1 MLRYRYLDIRICVI
15 GIARVWDPA
24 RLRLAPCAVQL
35 LREVPRERA
44 EWIAWMDMDII
55 LDDMR
60 FELPLAKYAGKDFV
74 IWGQQEKLL
83 DGDAISGE
91 RLGFRV

>member
-1 MLRYRYLDIRICVI
+1 M
-15 GIARVWDPA
+15 
-24 RLRLAPCAVQL
+24 VQL

-55 LDDMR
+55 LDDMA
-60 FELPLAKYAGKDFV
+60 FELPLAKYVGKDFV

-83 DGDAISGE
+83 DGDPVGGE
-91 RLGFRV
+91 DDPMKPIYL